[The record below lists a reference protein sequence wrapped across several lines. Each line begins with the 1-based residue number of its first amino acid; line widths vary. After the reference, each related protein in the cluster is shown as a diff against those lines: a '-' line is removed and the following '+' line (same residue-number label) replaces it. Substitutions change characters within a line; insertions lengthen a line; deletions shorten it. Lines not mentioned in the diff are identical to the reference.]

1 MAIIETYINPE
12 VVDTGGDRQICRH
25 FGGLDV
31 DVDVGV
37 GVVRVVFGARYRLAL
52 CIYEMLSSQGRALLD
67 SRLQAIRTCVVWC
80 VVDLKP
86 NR

>member
-52 CIYEMLSSQGRALLD
+52 CI
-67 SRLQAIRTCVVWC
+67 
-80 VVDLKP
+80 
-86 NR
+86 